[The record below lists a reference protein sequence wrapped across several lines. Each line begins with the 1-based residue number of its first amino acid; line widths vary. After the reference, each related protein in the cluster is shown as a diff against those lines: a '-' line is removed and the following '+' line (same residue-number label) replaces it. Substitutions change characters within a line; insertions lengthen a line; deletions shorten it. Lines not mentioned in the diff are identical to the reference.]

1 MAHFHER
8 FPGIHRL
15 QREIETVAKQR
26 ARSEGRPY
34 VYTEAGR
41 KMYGDPGREFALV
54 NYAIQSS
61 AAELLKQGIC
71 DCEAAGLGEFLILPV
86 HDELV
91 LDVPRGEKED
101 VLHVLTETLN
111 GVGKDYLVPI
121 TWGPDVLEDR
131 WGTKY
136 RKK

>member
-1 MAHFHER
+1 
-8 FPGIHRL
+8 
-15 QREIETVAKQR
+15 
-26 ARSEGRPY
+26 
-34 VYTEAGR
+34 
-41 KMYGDPGREFALV
+41 MYGDPGREFALV